1 MGLVDDLLLPPV
13 ADGVRSAG
21 AEDPAKLLCM
31 TKQDTPAGD
40 EVGQDPCG
48 LLVHARVRLD
58 LAVYELPREQRR
70 ALVSQNLLCPVSELE
85 GPRGSEPQLL
95 FRAQGALPYAP
106 LEGVLSYERG
116 LVAGV
121 QRSPLRISD
130 SSV

>member
-1 MGLVDDLLLPPV
+1 
-13 ADGVRSAG
+13 
-21 AEDPAKLLCM
+21 
-31 TKQDTPAGD
+31 
-40 EVGQDPCG
+40 
-48 LLVHARVRLD
+48 VHARVRLD

-85 GPRGSEPQLL
+85 GPQGSEPQLL

-116 LVAGV
+116 MVAGV

-130 SSV
+130 SSL